1 MVGTGAILPGSID
14 DETRPMTT
22 SPSAPSLPLHTLAL
36 DIEGMTCASCVNRIE
51 RYLGRV
57 EGVESASVNL
67 ATERATVVASAEVT
81 AERLLAAVDA
91 AGYEGRVLVGGGST
105 SGAPGEVREGATGA
119 QPGAVSGDVAHD
131 LPRETAATPDTSYQ
145 RRHLADLR
153 RRLAV
158 AAVLTVPLLLG
169 LARVTVA
176 PFLPTVVSE
185 PLFQLALATPVQ
197 FWAGWPFYRGAWKVL
212 RHGSSDM
219 NTLIAVGTS
228 AAYFASLG
236 AIAFPAFFSA
246 AAGGALA
253 GPPLYFDTA
262 ATITTLI
269 LLGRYLEARARSRA
283 SDAIRHLIGLQ
294 PRTARI
300 VRDGSERD
308 VPIADVVRGDVV
320 LVRPGEKVPVDGV
333 VLDGDS
339 AVDESMVTGESMPVT
354 KRLGDE
360 VIGGTVN
367 SLGAFRFRA
376 TRIGQE
382 TVLAQIVRLVQEAQG
397 GKAPVQRFA
406 DLVTAYFVPAVLG
419 IAALTFMI
427 WFAFGPQPA
436 FNLALLN
443 TVAVLIIACPCAL
456 GLATPTS
463 IMVGT
468 GKGAENGILFR
479 NAEALERFQQVRV
492 VVLDKTGTLTE
503 GRPRVTDVV
512 AADGLSDDEL
522 LRLTASAE
530 RGSEHP
536 LGAAIVA
543 YARDEREMALSEAT
557 GFAATSGEGIAAT
570 VDGRPILVGRP
581 DWLAARGVEVDGL
594 RKRGAELAAAGRT
607 PVFVA
612 VDGRRAG
619 LIAIADR
626 LKPGAR
632 AAVAELRRQGL
643 DVVMITG
650 DNETT
655 ARAVAREAGIERVLA
670 DVRPDEKA
678 AQIRRLQGDG
688 GRRTDGRPRS
698 SRRLVTMVG
707 DGINDAPALAQ
718 ADVGVAIGTGTDVA
732 IESASVTLMSGEPR
746 ALVTALALSRAT
758 MRNIRQNLFWAFF
771 YNVAL
776 IPLAAGALYPFTGVL
791 LDPIIAAG
799 AMALSSVTVV
809 SNALR
814 LRRFRAPL
822 PASARA
828 SPGFITSPSVG
839 LTERQR

>member
-1 MVGTGAILPGSID
+1 MAARTI
-14 DETRPMTT
+14 
-22 SPSAPSLPLHTLAL
+22 AL

-57 EGVESASVNL
+57 EGVESATVNL
-67 ATERATVVASAEVT
+67 ATERATVVASSAVT

-91 AGYEGRVLVGGGST
+91 AGYEGRVFADGGVARE
-105 SGAPGEVREGATGA
+105 APGQVPSRAAMAASPAAVAPHDATFDVGERAPERE
-119 QPGAVSGDVAHD
+119 
-131 LPRETAATPDTSYQ
+131 AAAAPDTSYQ
-145 RRHLADLR
+145 RRHLVDLR

-158 AAVLTVPLLLG
+158 AALLTVPLLLG
-169 LARVTVA
+169 LARMTVA
-176 PFLPTVVSE
+176 PFLPAVLSE

-228 AAYFASLG
+228 AAYFASVG
-236 AIAFPAFFSA
+236 AIAFPGFFAA
-246 AAGGALA
+246 AAGGVLA
-253 GPPLYFDTA
+253 QPPLYFDTA
-262 ATITTLI
+262 ATIITLI

-294 PRTARI
+294 PRTARVI
-300 VRDGSERD
+300 RDGTERD
-308 VPIADVVRGDVV
+308 IPIAEVVRGDVI
-320 LVRPGEKVPVDGV
+320 LVRPGEKVPVDGL

-354 KRLGDE
+354 KRAGDE

-406 DLVTAYFVPAVLG
+406 DLVTAYFVPAVLA
-419 IAALTFMI
+419 IAALTFVA
-427 WFAFGPQPA
+427 WFALGPQPA

-468 GKGAENGILFR
+468 GKGAEHGILFR

-512 AADGLSDDEL
+512 AADARSEDEL
-522 LRLTASAE
+522 LRLAASAE
-530 RGSEHP
+530 RSSEHP

-543 YARDEREMALSEAT
+543 HARDERGMALADAD
-557 GFAATSGEGIAAT
+557 GFMAASGAGISAT
-570 VDGRPILVGRP
+570 VEGHRVLVGRP
-581 DWLAARGVEVDGL
+581 EWLEAQGVTVADL
-594 RKRGAELAAAGRT
+594 RERGAELAAAGRT

-612 VDGRRAG
+612 VDGRSAG

-632 AAVAELRRQGL
+632 AVVAELRRQGL

-655 ARAVAREAGIERVLA
+655 ARAMAREAGIERVLA

-678 AQIRRLQGDG
+678 AQIRRLQGDT
-688 GRRTDGRPRS
+688 GRKADGRPRS
-698 SRRLVTMVG
+698 GRRLVAMVG

-732 IESASVTLMSGEPR
+732 IESASVTLMSGDPR

-776 IPLAAGALYPFTGVL
+776 IPLAAGALYPFTGIL

-799 AMALSSVTVV
+799 AMAVSSVTVV
-809 SNALR
+809 TNALR
-814 LRRFRAPL
+814 LRGFRAPL
-822 PASARA
+822 AAPAVTPTGGPAPA
-828 SPGFITSPSVG
+828 AAGA
-839 LTERQR
+839 

>member
-1 MVGTGAILPGSID
+1 MAARTI
-14 DETRPMTT
+14 
-22 SPSAPSLPLHTLAL
+22 AL

-57 EGVESASVNL
+57 EGVESATVNL
-67 ATERATVVASAEVT
+67 ATERATVVASSAVT

-91 AGYEGRVLVGGGST
+91 AGYEGRVFADGGVARE
-105 SGAPGEVREGATGA
+105 APGQVPSRAAMAASPAAVAPHDATFDVGERAPERE
-119 QPGAVSGDVAHD
+119 
-131 LPRETAATPDTSYQ
+131 AASTPDTSYQ
-145 RRHLADLR
+145 RRHLVDLR

-158 AAVLTVPLLLG
+158 AALLTVPLLLG
-169 LARVTVA
+169 LARMTVA
-176 PFLPTVVSE
+176 PFLPAVLSE

-228 AAYFASLG
+228 AAYFASVG
-236 AIAFPAFFSA
+236 AIAFPGFFAA
-246 AAGGALA
+246 AAGGVLA
-253 GPPLYFDTA
+253 QPPLYFDTA
-262 ATITTLI
+262 ATIITLI

-294 PRTARI
+294 PRTARVI
-300 VRDGSERD
+300 RDGTERD
-308 VPIADVVRGDVV
+308 IPIAEVVRGDVI
-320 LVRPGEKVPVDGV
+320 LVRPGEKVPVDGL

-354 KRLGDE
+354 KRAGDE

-406 DLVTAYFVPAVLG
+406 DLVTAYFVPAVLA
-419 IAALTFMI
+419 IAALTFVA
-427 WFAFGPQPA
+427 WFALGPQPA

-468 GKGAENGILFR
+468 GKGAEHGILFR

-512 AADGLSDDEL
+512 AEASLAAGTPATDAPPEDEL
-522 LRLTASAE
+522 LRLAASAE
-530 RGSEHP
+530 RSSEHP

-543 YARDEREMALSEAT
+543 HARDERGMALADAD
-557 GFAATSGEGIAAT
+557 GFMAASGAGISAT
-570 VDGRPILVGRP
+570 VEGHRVLVGRP
-581 DWLAARGVEVDGL
+581 EWLEAQGVTVADL
-594 RKRGAELAAAGRT
+594 RERGAELAAAGRT

-612 VDGRRAG
+612 VDGRSAG

-632 AAVAELRRQGL
+632 AVVAELRRQGL

-655 ARAVAREAGIERVLA
+655 ARAMAREAGIERVLA

-678 AQIRRLQGDG
+678 AQIRRLQGDT
-688 GRRTDGRPRS
+688 GRKADGRPRS
-698 SRRLVTMVG
+698 GRRLVAMVG

-732 IESASVTLMSGEPR
+732 IESASVTLMSGDPR

-776 IPLAAGALYPFTGVL
+776 IPLAAGALYPFTGIL

-814 LRRFRAPL
+814 LRRFRTPMTTTAVPPTGGPAP
-822 PASARA
+822 AAA
-828 SPGFITSPSVG
+828 GA
-839 LTERQR
+839 

>member
-1 MVGTGAILPGSID
+1 MAARTI
-14 DETRPMTT
+14 
-22 SPSAPSLPLHTLAL
+22 AL

-57 EGVESASVNL
+57 EGVESATVNL
-67 ATERATVVASAEVT
+67 ATERATVVASSAVT

-91 AGYEGRVLVGGGST
+91 AGYEGRVFADGGVARE
-105 SGAPGEVREGATGA
+105 APGQVPSRAAMAASPAAVAPHDATFDVGERAPERE
-119 QPGAVSGDVAHD
+119 
-131 LPRETAATPDTSYQ
+131 AAAAPDTSYQ
-145 RRHLADLR
+145 RRHLVDLR

-158 AAVLTVPLLLG
+158 AALLTVPLLLG
-169 LARVTVA
+169 LARMTVA
-176 PFLPTVVSE
+176 PFLPAVLSE

-228 AAYFASLG
+228 AAYFASVG
-236 AIAFPAFFSA
+236 AIAFPGFFAA
-246 AAGGALA
+246 AAGGVLA
-253 GPPLYFDTA
+253 QPPLYFDTA
-262 ATITTLI
+262 ATIITLI

-294 PRTARI
+294 PRTARVI
-300 VRDGSERD
+300 RDGAERD
-308 VPIADVVRGDVV
+308 IPIAEVVRGDVI
-320 LVRPGEKVPVDGV
+320 LVRPGEKVPVDGL

-354 KRLGDE
+354 KRAGDE

-406 DLVTAYFVPAVLG
+406 DLVTAYFVPAVLA
-419 IAALTFMI
+419 IAALTFVA
-427 WFAFGPQPA
+427 WFALGPQPA

-468 GKGAENGILFR
+468 GKGAEHGILFR

-512 AADGLSDDEL
+512 AEASLAAGTPATDAPPEDEL
-522 LRLTASAE
+522 LRLAASAE
-530 RGSEHP
+530 RSSEHP

-543 YARDEREMALSEAT
+543 HARDERGMALADAD
-557 GFAATSGEGIAAT
+557 GFMAASGAGISAT
-570 VDGRPILVGRP
+570 VEGHRVLVGRP
-581 DWLAARGVEVDGL
+581 EWLEAQGVTVADL
-594 RKRGAELAAAGRT
+594 RERGAELAAAGRT

-612 VDGRRAG
+612 VDGRSAG

-632 AAVAELRRQGL
+632 AVVAELRRQGL

-655 ARAVAREAGIERVLA
+655 ARAMAREAGIERVLA

-678 AQIRRLQGDG
+678 AQIRRLQGDT
-688 GRRTDGRPRS
+688 GRKADGRPRS
-698 SRRLVTMVG
+698 GRRLVAMVG

-732 IESASVTLMSGEPR
+732 IESASVTLMSGDPR

-776 IPLAAGALYPFTGVL
+776 IPLAAGALYPFTGIL

-822 PASARA
+822 PAPAVTPTGGPA
-828 SPGFITSPSVG
+828 PAAA
-839 LTERQR
+839 EA